1 MSNGDIVCCRGKHLC
16 SSLLTFL
23 DIGTVAVA
31 ILELGDS
38 KLVSSREIS
47 SFSAILRS
55 RDYLLDV
62 GSNTFGRLRE
72 FNISNPYNNETLN
85 F

>member
-62 GSNTFGRLRE
+62 GSNTFVDYENLILVTHR
-72 FNISNPYNNETLN
+72 IMKH
-85 F
+85 

>member
-1 MSNGDIVCCRGKHLC
+1 M
-16 SSLLTFL
+16 
-23 DIGTVAVA
+23 AVA

-38 KLVSSREIS
+38 KLASSREIS

-62 GSNTFGRLRE
+62 GSNTLVDYENLILVTHIIMKHQTFRVQELYYCIVQE
-72 FNISNPYNNETLN
+72 FHI
-85 F
+85 